1 MPRPSRGDLS
11 ERIFT
16 IASKGNLENLPIILL
31 KDLNVI
37 SKFLCSSENHK
48 LTADC
53 AHLQITAMP
62 GCITVTGDFPTH
74 ANHSKA
80 AQAHTAQTAIK
91 QVLEPA
97 CLDGQS
103 NTSQEIRTRFVH
115 SKNLI
120 IRSYMMCVCAC
131 VIVLGTNG

>member
-62 GCITVTGDFPTH
+62 GCITVTRDFPTH

-91 QVLEPA
+91 QVLEPG

-103 NTSQEIRTRFVH
+103 DISQEIRTRFVH
-115 SKNLI
+115 SKSNNKKLHDV
-120 IRSYMMCVCAC
+120 CVCVC
-131 VIVLGTNG
+131 DCLSTLKD